1 MGRNYDANRH
11 RPHVV
16 RVRMSDSEYE
26 NFLHDV
32 TESRQ
37 TVQSYVLNAIQTG
50 VIPDAVLINK
60 VSEMSQVMADQYKQL
75 RGMATNINQMAH
87 NSNMEKLTGDWQAE
101 ERLQDMQIQVE
112 EMRKECVDLWRLLKR
127 LMAQNRLTER

>member
-50 VIPDAVLINK
+50 VIPDAELINK

>member
-50 VIPDAVLINK
+50 VIPDAELINK

-75 RGMATNINQMAH
+75 RGIATNINQMAY

-101 ERLQDMQIQVE
+101 ERLQDMQIQVN
-112 EMRKECVDLWRLLKR
+112 EMRKGCMDLWQSLRR
-127 LMAQNRLTER
+127 LMAQNRLMER

>member
-11 RPHVV
+11 RSHVV

-32 TESRQ
+32 TESGQ
-37 TVQSYVLNAIQTG
+37 TVQSYVLNAIQSG
-50 VIPDAVLINK
+50 VIPDAELVTE
-60 VSEMSQVMADQYKQL
+60 VSEMSQMMSDQYKQL
-75 RGMATNINQMAH
+75 RGIATNINQMAH
-87 NSNMEKLTGDWQAE
+87 NSNMEKLTGDWRAE
-101 ERLQDMQIQVE
+101 ERLQDMQFQVG
-112 EMRKECVDLWRLLKR
+112 EMRKECMDLWQSLRR

>member
-50 VIPDAVLINK
+50 VIPDAELINK

-75 RGMATNINQMAH
+75 RGIATNINQMAH
-87 NSNMEKLTGDWQAE
+87 NSNMEKMTGDWQAE
-101 ERLQDMQIQVE
+101 ERLQDMQIQVN
-112 EMRKECVDLWRLLKR
+112 EMRKGCMDLWQSLRR
-127 LMAQNRLTER
+127 LMAQNRLMER

>member
-50 VIPDAVLINK
+50 VIPDAELINK
-60 VSEMSQVMADQYKQL
+60 VSEVMADQYKQL
-75 RGMATNINQMAH
+75 RGIATNINQMAH

-101 ERLQDMQIQVE
+101 ERLQDMQIQVN
-112 EMRKECVDLWRLLKR
+112 EMRKGCMDLWQSLRR
-127 LMAQNRLTER
+127 LMAQNRLMER

>member
-11 RPHVV
+11 RSHVV

-32 TESRQ
+32 TESGQ

-50 VIPDAVLINK
+50 VIPDAELINTI
-60 VSEMSQVMADQYKQL
+60 SEMSQVMADQYKQL

-87 NSNMEKLTGDWQAE
+87 NSNMEKLTGDWRAE
-101 ERLQDMQIQVE
+101 ERLQDMQLQVD
-112 EMRKECVDLWRLLKR
+112 EMRKECVTLWQSLRQ
-127 LMAQNRLTER
+127 LMARNRLTER

>member
-50 VIPDAVLINK
+50 VIPDAELINK

-75 RGMATNINQMAH
+75 RGIATNINQMAH

-101 ERLQDMQIQVE
+101 ERLQDMQIQVN
-112 EMRKECVDLWRLLKR
+112 EMRKGCMDLWQSLRR
-127 LMAQNRLTER
+127 LMAQNRLMER

>member
-11 RPHVV
+11 RSHVV

-32 TESRQ
+32 TESGQ
-37 TVQSYVLNAIQTG
+37 TVQSYVLNAIQSG
-50 VIPDAVLINK
+50 VIPDAELVTE
-60 VSEMSQVMADQYKQL
+60 VSEMSQMMSDQYKQL
-75 RGMATNINQMAH
+75 RGIATNINQMAH

-101 ERLQDMQIQVE
+101 ERLQDMQIQVN
-112 EMRKECVDLWRLLKR
+112 EMRKGCMDLWQSLRR
-127 LMAQNRLTER
+127 LMAQNRLMER